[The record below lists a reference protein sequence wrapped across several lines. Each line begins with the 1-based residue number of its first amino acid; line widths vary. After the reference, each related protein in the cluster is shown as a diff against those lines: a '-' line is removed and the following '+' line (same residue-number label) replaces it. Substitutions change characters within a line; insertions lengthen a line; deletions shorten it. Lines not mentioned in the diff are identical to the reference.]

1 MPKKERQRR
10 KSRQERAPK
19 AQEESSRTSSEKASR
34 GSKANITQAAAP
46 KHHGKAAQKG
56 TSTGTLGRIRN
67 YLSGVKTEMHRVVW
81 PSKAELKDY
90 SVATIFALIA
100 CGFAI
105 WLVDTGFVALLV
117 RFTGLRG

>member
-34 GSKANITQAAAP
+34 GSKANITQAAP

-67 YLSGVKTEMHRVVW
+67 YLSGVKTEM
-81 PSKAELKDY
+81 
-90 SVATIFALIA
+90 LIA

>member
-10 KSRQERAPK
+10 KSRK
-19 AQEESSRTSSEKASR
+19 AQAQEQQEQSSQARASEDSR
-34 GSKANITQAAAP
+34 DAKSHINQTAAKRHVKP
-46 KHHGKAAQKG
+46 AQKG
-56 TSTGTLGRIRN
+56 AKVGTFGRLRN
-67 YLSGVKTEMHRVVW
+67 YISGVKTEMHRVVW

-90 SVATIFALIA
+90 SVATIFALVI

>member
-34 GSKANITQAAAP
+34 GSKANITQAAP